1 MIKMD
6 KLDNSIINSLNEN
19 GRKSLRTISK
29 ELKVSLSTISNRLKK
44 MEEEGIINRYI
55 PVINLEKAGLDLTAV
70 INLKITHGKL
80 IETQKRIS
88 KDNHISAMYDITGEW
103 DSVIIA
109 HFKDRKDL
117 NKFIKKILS
126 MEHIER
132 TNTQVALNIVKDE
145 KRLLN

>member
-1 MIKMD
+1 MD
-6 KLDNSIINSLNEN
+6 KLDINIINSLNEN

-29 ELKVSLSTISNRLKK
+29 ELKVSLSTVANRLKK
-44 MEEEGIINRYI
+44 LERDGIIEGYT

-70 INLKITHGKL
+70 INLKIRHGKL

-88 KDNHISAMYDITGEW
+88 KDKHVSAIYDITGDW
-103 DSVIIA
+103 DSVIIS

-117 NKFIKKILS
+117 NRFIKKILS
-126 MEHIER
+126 MENIER

-145 KRLLN
+145 KIILN